1 MKKKYRGWEWG
12 RRNLGLQ
19 LPRDVDLLFSLI
31 TQRAPR
37 VSEYQTG
44 CCDPKQ
50 RVVNFGCHL
59 GRCPPSQTAPLC
71 PASGDNCLPSIVP
84 ISIQRP
90 KLFAKAVCPVTKVI
104 SACADKARDLFIHST
119 GLLVSI
125 LCIPLCPAMV
135 VYSFPT
141 RDKIF
146 PFHLLISVISP

>member
-1 MKKKYRGWEWG
+1 MKKRYRGWGWG
-12 RRNLGLQ
+12 RGNLGLQ
-19 LPRDVDLLFSLI
+19 LPRDVDLLFSPI

-37 VSEYQTG
+37 VSEYQAG

-50 RVVNFGCHL
+50 RVVNFGRHL
-59 GRCPPSQTAPLC
+59 GRCCCRPPPLC

-90 KLFAKAVCPVTKVI
+90 KLFAKAVCPLTKVI

-119 GLLVSI
+119 GLLGSS

-141 RDKIF
+141 RDNIF
-146 PFHLLISVISP
+146 PSHLLLSVISP